1 VAVKFYTN
9 KEQFVQ
15 RSRQFKMDI
24 QKETQEKIAQL
35 QMIEHS
41 LNNFISQ
48 KQNFQSQ
55 VLEIENA
62 LNEMQN
68 CKGKIYKITGNV
80 MFESEKE
87 LLSKDLK
94 EKKDLL
100 DIRIKSLEKQET
112 ALEEKAKTLQSEV
125 MEELDKHMKNGKS
138 D

>member
-1 VAVKFYTN
+1 
-9 KEQFVQ
+9 
-15 RSRQFKMDI
+15 MDI

-87 LLSKDLK
+87 SLSKELK

>member
-1 VAVKFYTN
+1 MAVKFYTN

-87 LLSKDLK
+87 SLSKDLK